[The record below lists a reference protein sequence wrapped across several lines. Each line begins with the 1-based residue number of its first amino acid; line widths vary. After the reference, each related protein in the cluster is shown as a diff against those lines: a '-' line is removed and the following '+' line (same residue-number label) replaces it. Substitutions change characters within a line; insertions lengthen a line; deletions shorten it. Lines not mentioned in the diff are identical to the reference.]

1 MTSISIDAKPTKE
14 FFITMLT
21 RDIPLNRAILDLID
35 NSVDAANSIMI
46 TEGLRDLSSFE
57 INIEITE
64 NMFQIS
70 DNCGGFDFETG
81 QKYAFRFGRDPNA
94 PLTPNSVGQ
103 FGVGMKRTLFKL
115 GEKFKVI
122 TKSTVDDGF
131 IVDVDVNAWKNTDE
145 WNFPCQVGNTGL
157 EDGSTTILVEKLYK
171 EVSEQF
177 KLDDFIND
185 LIYEVSLAHFIPI
198 NKNLKININKSAV
211 PKYEFQI
218 FQNNNINPQIEQ
230 KNIEGVV
237 IKVIAG
243 LSERDPE
250 KSGWYIVCNGRLIVT
265 ADKTKLTGWD
275 TDFGTRKY
283 HNDFAH
289 FRGIVIFESSD
300 SSLLPWTTTKTGIDE
315 DNKYYKIAFKSMI
328 NVMKKILPVLSER
341 AKEKKYLEEGLIESE
356 PLNQAISESKLVSLL
371 KLDFSKKVFYSLPAN
386 LEKENPSS
394 VRIQYSVPTSQF
406 NMVSQLLQ
414 TDVKAEVGL
423 KTFEY
428 YFEYECGNE

>member
-1 MTSISIDAKPTKE
+1 
-14 FFITMLT
+14 MLT

-35 NSVDAANSIMI
+35 NSVDAANSKMLAN
-46 TEGLRDLSSFE
+46 GLEDLSGFE
-57 INIEITE
+57 INIKINKNTFEI
-64 NMFQIS
+64 F

-81 QKYAFRFGRDPNA
+81 QKYAFRFGRDPEA
-94 PLTPNSVGQ
+94 PPTPNSVGQ

-122 TKSTVDDGF
+122 TKSEADDGF
-131 IVDVDVNAWKNTDE
+131 IVDVDVSKWKSSGE
-145 WNFPCQVGNTGL
+145 WNFPCQIGNTGL
-157 EDGSTTILVEKLYK
+157 EDGSTKIIVENIYS

-185 LIYEVSLAHFIPI
+185 LIYEVSLAHFMPI
-198 NKNLKININKSAV
+198 NKNLKIKINTDLV
-211 PKYEFQI
+211 PKYDFQL
-218 FQNNNINPQIEQ
+218 FQSNSINPQIEE
-230 KNIEGVV
+230 KNIDSVV

-315 DNKYYKIAFKSMI
+315 DNKYYKMAFKSMLS
-328 NVMKKILPVLSER
+328 VMKKVLPILSDR
-341 AKEKKYLEEGLIESE
+341 AKEQKYLEEGLIESE
-356 PLNQAISESKLVSLL
+356 PLNQAIAEAKLISLL
-371 KLDFSKKVFYSLPAN
+371 KLDCNKKDFYATQAN
-386 LEKENPSS
+386 LRKETPTS
-394 VRIQYSVPTSQF
+394 VRIQYSVPISQF
-406 NMVSQLLQ
+406 NMVSQLLE

-423 KTFEY
+423 RTFEY